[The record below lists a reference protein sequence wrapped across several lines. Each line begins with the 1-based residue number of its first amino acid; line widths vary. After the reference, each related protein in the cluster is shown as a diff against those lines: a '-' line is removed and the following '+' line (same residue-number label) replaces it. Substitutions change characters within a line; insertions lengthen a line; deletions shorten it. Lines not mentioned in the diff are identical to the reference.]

1 MHALRYFFSEAAASL
16 WRGRGAALL
25 AVLTIA
31 AGLFVLG
38 LFLLVNTNLQRLVE
52 RWSQSAE
59 LSIYLA
65 DGVTQEQLQAVDE
78 MVGRSGLAAAREYL
92 SKEQALARFRA
103 DFPELAGT
111 AGSLDVN
118 PFPASVEVR
127 LRSDIREASGAID
140 GLVSAVVHMP
150 GVADVRYDRDWLGR
164 LNALVRG
171 VRVAGGVVVLL
182 LALAAGMTVAN
193 VVRLAASARRDEIE
207 IMQLV
212 GAPFAYVRGPFVA
225 EGILQGGLGAGLALA
240 ALAAGFF
247 AFNARYGQVAAAA
260 LGSDRVAF
268 LPAAVIAAVVA
279 GGMALGCIAGYV
291 VARRVR

>member
-1 MHALRYFFSEAAASL
+1 MHALRYFFSEAVASL

-31 AGLFVLG
+31 AGMFVLG
-38 LFLLVNTNLQRLVE
+38 LFLLVNTNLQQLVD

-65 DGVTQEQLQAVDE
+65 DGATQEQLKTVDE
-78 MVGRSGLAAAREYL
+78 MVARSGLAAAREYL

-111 AGSLDVN
+111 AALLERN
-118 PFPASVEVR
+118 PFPASFEIR

-140 GLVSAVVHMP
+140 GLVSAVGHMP

-164 LNALVRG
+164 LNALVRA
-171 VRVAGGVVVLL
+171 VRVAGGIVVVL

-193 VVRLAASARRDEIE
+193 VVRLAAAARRDEIE

-225 EGILQGGLGAGLALA
+225 EGIVQGGLGAGLALT
-240 ALAAGFF
+240 ALAVGFF
-247 AFNARYGQVAAAA
+247 AFKARYGNVAAAA
-260 LGSDRVAF
+260 LGTDRVAF

-279 GGMALGCIAGYV
+279 GGMALGCLAGYV

>member
-16 WRGRGAALL
+16 WRARGAALL

-38 LFLLVNTNLQRLVE
+38 LFLLVNTNLQHLVD

-65 DGVTQEQLQAVDE
+65 DNATPDQLQAVGE
-78 MVGRSGLAAAREYL
+78 MVDRSGLVAERQYL
-92 SKEQALARFRA
+92 SREQALARFRT

-111 AGSLDVN
+111 AASLDRN
-118 PFPASVEVR
+118 PFPASLELR
-127 LRSDIREASGAID
+127 LRSDLREPDGAID
-140 GLVSAVVHMP
+140 GLVTAVGHMP

-164 LNALVRG
+164 LNAVVGGMRI
-171 VRVAGGVVVLL
+171 AGGVVVAL
-182 LALAAGMTVAN
+182 LAMAAAMTVAN
-193 VVRLAASARRDEIE
+193 VVRLAAAARRDEIE

-225 EGILQGGLGAGLALA
+225 EGILQGGLGACVALA

-247 AFNARYGQVAAAA
+247 AFTARYGAAAA
-260 LGSDRVAF
+260 GALGAERILF
-268 LPAAVIAAVVA
+268 LPAPVIAAVVA
-279 GGMALGCIAGYV
+279 GGMALGCFAGYV
-291 VARRVR
+291 VARQVR